1 MAEFDFKLPTSK
13 EDMEELRK
21 MLRQEVS
28 EDELDSVVGGNDD
41 LKGKGT
47 IKWTCG
53 FCGAIVMC
61 KQIQDAAK
69 HMTKC
74 PNNPYK

>member
-1 MAEFDFKLPTSK
+1 MADFSIKVPTSK
-13 EDMEELRK
+13 EEMDELRK
-21 MLRQEVS
+21 MLKQEIS
-28 EDELDSVVGGNDD
+28 DDALDSVVGGNDD

-47 IKWTCG
+47 IKWTCA
-53 FCGAIVMC
+53 FCGATIMC